1 MVSRTS
7 LHCFWIVLLILVGA
21 VLVCCTIEER
31 EKMGEAKI
39 PLTVITGFLGA
50 GKTTLL
56 NHILNDPT
64 HRKRIAVVENEFAL
78 EVGLERELVDVK
90 DEGSIHEIFEFGNGC
105 LCCSSRGE
113 FERVLH
119 SLCTDTSKYDYI
131 IIESTGLAD
140 PIFIQ
145 SLFQEEINSHLFL
158 DSIVVVVDT
167 KHILLHLAKKDADQ
181 NMKNEAEEQLLY
193 ADVILLN
200 KIDLVTDA
208 ELKEVEHVIKKI
220 NPTARLQKTLN
231 SKVDV
236 TTILDIQAFNLER
249 ITNKR
254 PELQS
259 KINSL
264 SSPSLDFFTGGFG
277 SDATPQTHN
286 SQVTS
291 ALALK
296 TGYLKESEFHSW
308 LKDLLARSSQDI
320 FRIKGVVAFEGRD
333 EQMIV
338 QGVHGIYNVQ
348 PHQKLKW
355 KSDEE
360 PTNKLAFIG
369 NNLNS
374 KQLSESFNKIGEK

>member
-1 MVSRTS
+1 
-7 LHCFWIVLLILVGA
+7 
-21 VLVCCTIEER
+21 
-31 EKMGEAKI
+31 MGEAKI

-220 NPTARLQKTLN
+220 NPTARLQKN
-231 SKVDV
+231 
-236 TTILDIQAFNLER
+236 F
-249 ITNKR
+249 
-254 PELQS
+254 
-259 KINSL
+259 
-264 SSPSLDFFTGGFG
+264 
-277 SDATPQTHN
+277 
-286 SQVTS
+286 
-291 ALALK
+291 
-296 TGYLKESEFHSW
+296 
-308 LKDLLARSSQDI
+308 
-320 FRIKGVVAFEGRD
+320 
-333 EQMIV
+333 
-338 QGVHGIYNVQ
+338 
-348 PHQKLKW
+348 KL
-355 KSDEE
+355 
-360 PTNKLAFIG
+360 
-369 NNLNS
+369 
-374 KQLSESFNKIGEK
+374 